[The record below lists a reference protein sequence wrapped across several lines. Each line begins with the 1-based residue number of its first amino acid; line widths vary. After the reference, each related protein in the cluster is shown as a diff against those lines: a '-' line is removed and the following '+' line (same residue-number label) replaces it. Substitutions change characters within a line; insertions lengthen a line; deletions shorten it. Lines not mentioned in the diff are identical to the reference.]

1 MGDVC
6 QYTLHNGVRGRRPT
20 GVRAKTKLEERV
32 PVDLHQH
39 KGERDIAPK
48 SSNKKTSLHQ
58 EKEILHQKKET
69 KVAPGR
75 MSNDIALKT
84 NLMFLPQL
92 ALIRDIISLKFVRW
106 RFETH
111 NYRHFQSLLP
121 EHRWPRWIWFMKLTQ
136 SRFSSNFKSSEKLI
150 PFEIV
155 LSVDNH
161 FTFAWTW
168 NGWGAYSSQL
178 L

>member
-6 QYTLHNGVRGRRPT
+6 QYTMEWEEGDPLEWGPRPNWRRGCQLT
-20 GVRAKTKLEERV
+20 CTSTEEKGK
-32 PVDLHQH
+32 LHQ
-39 KGERDIAPK
+39 KVQTKRPVCTRRK
-48 SSNKKTSLHQ
+48 RYCTK
-58 EKEILHQKKET
+58 KKET

-75 MSNDIALKT
+75 MSNNIALKT